1 MSALDTVLNF
11 YEMSNTDM
19 DTHLEENLHE
29 MIGVVIDDIS
39 HAYRNGYAAKDAVA
53 SSHIGEFIEGF
64 EKEIDDPFEKVFLL
78 HMLAIIYNQPDGDD
92 AYPFLM
98 DVENYKRR
106 IGVLKATFMGEMCD
120 LLLEGNE
127 PIQALYEALMN
138 CWEYEQN
145 DAGGIRLINHNN
157 DEDVLE

>member
-39 HAYRNGYAAKDAVA
+39 HAYRNGYAAKDALA

-157 DEDVLE
+157 DEDVPE